1 LHFLVQNGSIITHK
15 TLGPISRLNLTG
27 IDVVAGSLLE
37 ATSESFYIINSGIVN
52 SSAFIWRVLRRNEL
66 NLTKVLQIAKNK
78 NLAIANLSTLI
89 PTFENLDL
97 N

>member
-1 LHFLVQNGSIITHK
+1 M
-15 TLGPISRLNLTG
+15 
-27 IDVVAGSLLE
+27 VAGSLLE